1 MEGER
6 IPLKVAAQMTGYHPD
21 YISSLIRR
29 GQIKGEKIGRNWFT
43 TKREVEMYLSTKQY
57 VPASFLFQ
65 KKKLVALL
73 VVAVLIC
80 FGIYEW
86 QVIGHENPAAIVQ
99 NQSDESEP
107 LIVN

>member
-29 GQIKGEKIGRNWFT
+29 GHIKGEKIGRNWVT
-43 TKREVEMYLSTKQY
+43 TRREVETYLSTKKY

-65 KKKLVALL
+65 KSKMIVLL
-73 VVAVLIC
+73 VIAVLIG

-86 QVIGHENPAAIVQ
+86 QVVGHENPAAIVQ